1 MYNKIKRMNMNI
13 YTLLN
18 LLPSATAWS
27 SEKSLIM
34 IACNLIAILIGRY
47 SIKVRGLG
55 PSIPISGFTGFGLSE
70 LIATTSFGHL
80 LGAGTILG
88 LKSINFIS

>member
-1 MYNKIKRMNMNI
+1 MDI

-18 LLPSATAWS
+18 VLPSETQWS
-27 SEKSLIM
+27 IQNSIIM

-47 SIKVRGLG
+47 GIQVRGLG
-55 PSIPISGFTGFGLSE
+55 PSIPISGIDGFGLSE
-70 LIATTSFGHL
+70 LLATTSLGHI

-88 LKSINFIS
+88 LKSINLII